1 MMFMKKSFW
10 AMLSIYMCLW
20 LAISLIA
27 GSVLD
32 SYKNVINATLGLT
45 GYRTETIETDENV
58 DLEYFKS
65 KYIKLDENNNPILV
79 TDENGYTHEVYDDET
94 LRADA
99 LAKASQVQRE
109 GTTILWNSSTN
120 GLPLEKGDK
129 VSLFS
134 RSTVDW
140 VYSGGG
146 SGGARTNGASD
157 MKKALTNAGLSVNST
172 LWDFYKSGVGKD
184 YVRVA
189 RFSMNEVPWSKYTDA
204 VKNSFSS
211 YCKCYMLRFK
221 TI

>member
-1 MMFMKKSFW
+1 M
-10 AMLSIYMCLW
+10 
-20 LAISLIA
+20 
-27 GSVLD
+27 
-32 SYKNVINATLGLT
+32 
-45 GYRTETIETDENV
+45 

-172 LWDFYKSGVGKD
+172 LWDFYKSGAGKD
-184 YVRVA
+184 YVSVA

-211 YCKCYMLRFK
+211 YGDAAIIVLSRKAGEGSVAQGGAFDVTQTEADTPSGDYYDMSAQEKTMIEEMLPV
-221 TI
+221 